1 MRYSE
6 KPEHELP
13 DWESK
18 PIPWPQRIQR
28 FKDGCRYPALL
39 AAMAYLLVNLL
50 RATEVYAQHKMPFL
64 IFDAPLPTS
73 QIRALLDF
81 DQAWKVS
88 IGSTILLS
96 ILALP
101 RWQSFLA
108 LAVVFL
114 WEFVISPVLA
124 M

>member
-1 MRYSE
+1 MSYPQE
-6 KPEHELP
+6 PEPGLT
-13 DWESK
+13 DWEPK
-18 PIPWPQRIQR
+18 PIPWPLRIQR

-50 RATEVYAQHKMPFL
+50 RATEVYAQHKTPFL
-64 IFDAPLPTS
+64 FFDAPLPTS
-73 QIRALLDF
+73 PIRALLDF

-101 RWQSFLA
+101 RWQAFLA

-114 WEFVISPVLA
+114 WEFVIEPV
-124 M
+124 MGM

>member
-1 MRYSE
+1 MSHPQE
-6 KPEHELP
+6 PEPELT

-18 PIPWPQRIQR
+18 PVPWPLRIQR

-101 RWQSFLA
+101 RWQAFLS

-114 WEFVISPVLA
+114 WEFVIEPV
-124 M
+124 MRM